1 MSLKII
7 VSPTPLKSSSKSI
20 NLQNHNKETLMKK
33 TLLIAL
39 LTVFSAICFGQDGG
53 PLKFLGIPIDGTET
67 QFVSKLK
74 AKGFTDSST
83 YESYKGQ
90 FNGKNVDVYI
100 HTNHNLVDRVYVAF
114 PYTNEDGIRTE
125 FDRLL
130 RQFKDN
136 GKYMDL
142 VMNEEIPKDD
152 DISYEISVHNK
163 RYQASFSYFDSDRDP
178 VAFMNDL
185 LDGFSEFFTD
195 EQLAKLKEY
204 IAKAVELPA
213 DQQDALPAEM
223 MEEMQKMGLG
233 QDENGEA
240 DPEKAFKFLATFM
253 DGMRSLA
260 DGEVWFMIHEHY
272 GRYQIGLYYD
282 NLHNQ
287 AHGEDL

>member
-1 MSLKII
+1 
-7 VSPTPLKSSSKSI
+7 
-20 NLQNHNKETLMKK
+20 MKK
-33 TLLIAL
+33 ALLIAL
-39 LTVFSAICFGQDGG
+39 LTFFSAVCFSQDGG

-67 QFVSKLK
+67 QFTAKLK
-74 AKGFTDSST
+74 AKGFSYSSVT
-83 YESYKGQ
+83 EGYKGQ

-125 FDRLL
+125 YNRLL
-130 RQFKDN
+130 GQFKDN
-136 GKYMDL
+136 AKYMDL
-142 VMNEEIPKDD
+142 VMNEEIPEDD
-152 DISYEISVHNK
+152 DISYEISVRNK
-163 RYQASFSYFDSDRDP
+163 RYQASFCYFDSDRDP
-178 VAFMNDL
+178 VAFMNALMDK
-185 LDGFSEFFTD
+185 FSDFFTE

-204 IAKAVELPA
+204 AVKAMDVPE
-213 DQQDALPAEM
+213 DQREALQAEM

-233 QDENGEA
+233 QDENAEP
-240 DPEKAFKFLATFM
+240 DPEKAIRFLATFM

-260 DGEVWFMIHEHY
+260 DGDVWFMIHERY